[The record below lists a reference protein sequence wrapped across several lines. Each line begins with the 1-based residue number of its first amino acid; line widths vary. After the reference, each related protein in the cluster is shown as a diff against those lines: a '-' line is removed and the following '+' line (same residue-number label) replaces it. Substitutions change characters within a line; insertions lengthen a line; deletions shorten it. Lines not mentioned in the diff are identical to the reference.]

1 MQLGARLEAER
12 RLSDSTPGSALPPP
26 ARPMMLPA
34 DIQEAEA
41 DGAQGVKSARRVF
54 EILEQFA
61 QEQRPLSVID
71 VARNCNYP
79 QSSASALLRTM
90 TEMGYLHYDRRA
102 RLYEPTPRLP
112 LLVSWIGRRLFR
124 EDRVLQLMGDLS
136 EATGQ
141 TIILGAENGLKIRYI
156 HVIEATGPLRLHA
169 VSGVLRPY
177 ATSALGL
184 ALLSTYEDRRVER
197 LIRRINAESEDSA
210 RHVSITDLL
219 ARLNDIRRDGF
230 AISLGGV
237 VRGGGALA
245 TVLPERVNGRPLA
258 VAIASAEAIVTAN
271 RETWTQIMRDAI
283 AERFAGPEEGPDAA
297 P

>member
-1 MQLGARLEAER
+1 
-12 RLSDSTPGSALPPP
+12 
-26 ARPMMLPA
+26 MMLPA

-41 DGAQGVKSARRVF
+41 DGNQGVKSARRVF

-136 EATGQ
+136 DATGQ

-219 ARLNDIRRDGF
+219 ARLDDIRRDGF

-283 AERFAGPEEGPDAA
+283 AERFAGPAEGLDAA
-297 P
+297 PEAGMTAGA